1 MFRDSETEALY
12 GFVQGRVYSL
22 VTDDGS
28 GAHSSSTEVLVENA
42 DILEVQGIS
51 AGRYLIYGDV
61 RGSHMADLQTSEDIA
76 SAGLKGAVLY
86 HPGYAVVINVSGQ
99 TQGNLS
105 TRLTMYK
112 LGESGLESMFEI
124 DDIAGFYL
132 L

>member
-1 MFRDSETEALY
+1 M
-12 GFVQGRVYSL
+12 
-22 VTDDGS
+22 
-28 GAHSSSTEVLVENA
+28 VENA
-42 DILEVQGIS
+42 DILEVQVI
-51 AGRYLIYGDV
+51 ADGRYLIYGDV

-112 LGESGLESMFEI
+112 FGESGLESMFEI